1 MAIQM
6 GVSIAAVPLLDI
18 KFVNTLVRTAITVVS
33 AITEAFAPPNKFRT
47 KLAISA
53 PPPDTSNPVPRPEI
67 APIQNSTSHG
77 KSANAL
83 FTGRHPVPNMMD
95 APSMPMMPILRKLLK
110 GANPLSI
117 KHMMQPSMVKRA
129 TFPFHAGTCP
139 YVSGVL
145 SGNTA

>member
-1 MAIQM
+1 MPKEVAIARLEQTAMTMTHGTGLIPNDRAMAIQM

-77 KSANAL
+77 KSANA
-83 FTGRHPVPNMMD
+83 
-95 APSMPMMPILRKLLK
+95 
-110 GANPLSI
+110 
-117 KHMMQPSMVKRA
+117 
-129 TFPFHAGTCP
+129 
-139 YVSGVL
+139 
-145 SGNTA
+145 